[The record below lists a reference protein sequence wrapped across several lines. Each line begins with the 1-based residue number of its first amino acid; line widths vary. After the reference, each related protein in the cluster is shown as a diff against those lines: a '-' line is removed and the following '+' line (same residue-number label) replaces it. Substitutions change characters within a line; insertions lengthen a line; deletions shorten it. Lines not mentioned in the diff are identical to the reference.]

1 MQKPTK
7 EQLQELFNYIDGN
20 LHHKNKRRGVRVGT
34 RAGTFDKDGYIVIHL
49 NKKKYK
55 AHHLVWAYHYDVF
68 PNMIDHIDGDKTNN
82 NIHNLRIATNSQNQM
97 NRKLN
102 KNNKSGVKGLRF
114 RNNRWL
120 VQIRFNNINIHKTF
134 MSKEDAIQFLFN
146 NRPKLHGDFA
156 RFQ

>member
-7 EQLQELFNYIDGN
+7 EQLQKLFNYIDGN

-34 RAGTFDKDGYIVIHL
+34 RAGTVDKDGYIVIHL
-49 NKKKYK
+49 NQKKYK
-55 AHHLVWAYHYDVF
+55 AHHLVWIYHYDVF
-68 PNMIDHIDGDKTNN
+68 PKMIDHIDNDRKNN

-102 KNNKSGVKGLRF
+102 KNNKSGIKGLRF
-114 RNNRWL
+114 RKNRWL
-120 VQIRFNNINIHKTF
+120 AQIRFNNVNIHKSF

>member
-7 EQLQELFNYIDGN
+7 EQLQKLFNYIDGN

-34 RAGTFDKDGYIVIHL
+34 RAGTIDKDGYIIINL

-55 AHHLVWAYHYDVF
+55 AHHLVWIYHYDVF
-68 PNMIDHIDGDKTNN
+68 PNMIDHIDNDKKNN
-82 NIHNLRIATNSQNQM
+82 NIHNLRIATASQNQM

-102 KNNKSGVKGLRF
+102 KNNKSGIKGLRF
-114 RNNRWL
+114 RKNRWL
-120 VQIRFNNINIHKTF
+120 AQIRFNNVNIHKSF

>member
-7 EQLQELFNYIDGN
+7 EQLQKLFNYIDGN
-20 LHHKNKRRGVRVGT
+20 LHHKNKRRGVQVGT
-34 RAGTFDKDGYIVIHL
+34 RAGTIDKDGYIIINL

-55 AHHLVWAYHYDVF
+55 AHHLVWIYHYDVF
-68 PNMIDHIDGDKTNN
+68 PNMIDHIDNDKKNN
-82 NIHNLRIATNSQNQM
+82 NIHNLRIATASQNQM

-102 KNNKSGVKGLRF
+102 KNNKSGIKGLRF
-114 RNNRWL
+114 RKNRWL
-120 VQIRFNNINIHKTF
+120 AQIRFNNVNIHKSF

>member
-7 EQLQELFNYIDGN
+7 EKLRELFNYIDGN
-20 LHHKNKRRGVRVGT
+20 LHHKKRRPSVKVGT

-49 NKKKYK
+49 NKKKYR
-55 AHHLVWAYHYDVF
+55 AHHLVWVYHYDVF
-68 PNMIDHIDGDKTNN
+68 PKMIDHIDNDRANN
-82 NIHNLRIATNSQNQM
+82 NIHNLRIATISQNQM

-102 KNNKSGVKGLRF
+102 KNNKSGIKGLRF
-114 RNNRWL
+114 SKNRWL
-120 VQIRFNNINIHKTF
+120 AQIRFNHVNIHKSF
-134 MSKEDAIQFLFN
+134 VNKEDAIQFLFN